1 MIRFI
6 GSVCILL
13 ALPAEAAEIGIA
25 STFYDRHIA
34 CPPKRI
40 DPYKAW
46 GIAHKTLPCGTIV
59 ELENIRTHK
68 KVLTV
73 VLDIGPCTSVECQA
87 GRTAAYKRAKKRKFD
102 LLPRVAKAV
111 GSNGLVNVSLRVLP

>member
-1 MIRFI
+1 MIR
-6 GSVCILL
+6 ILVL
-13 ALPAEAAEIGIA
+13 CLLVLPAEAAEIGIA
-25 STFYDRHIA
+25 STFFDRIIA

-59 ELENIRTHK
+59 EIENVRTHK

-73 VLDIGPCTSVECQA
+73 VLDIGPCTSAVCQA
-87 GRTAAYKRAKKRKFD
+87 GQTAAYKRAKKRKFD
-102 LLPRVAKAV
+102 LLPRVAKAI
-111 GSNGLVNVSLRVLP
+111 GSSGLLTIVLRVLE